1 MLKKLLLVV
10 VVICFSGPAAHAD
23 TVTLAWDANT
33 ESNLAGYKL
42 HYGNTPRSQGAYAH
56 TVTIP
61 GSDVTRYEVSLDPG
75 TYYFAL
81 TAYNNLGNESGYSNE
96 VWTEISPDIPGGEPP
111 GKPGKPILVP

>member
-42 HYGNTPRSQGAYAH
+42 HYGNTPRSQGAYTH
-56 TVTIP
+56 SVTI
-61 GSDVTRYEVSLDPG
+61 GIATTYTISLQPG

-81 TAYNNLGNESGYSNE
+81 TAYNNVGNESGYSNE

-111 GKPGKPILVP
+111 GKPGKPLLLP